1 MNLNH
6 RFRTAVLIAI
16 GYMSQSAAVVAAGD
30 ETGDE
35 LNFVLEEISVS
46 ANKYSQDKVS
56 LSGQDD
62 KIDRKTLHDQ
72 EISELRDIGKVSSSV
87 APVETFSSTYTTY
100 TIRGLNSANMYE
112 PGVSVYVDGVPQS
125 FSQYNQNLTDVESIE
140 IMKGPQGT
148 VFGAGP
154 EMGLISIAT
163 RNPVIEGNYGTVSTD
178 VSQLYWKN
186 NLSAGGALYED
197 LIFGKF
203 GLSTRKDNG
212 YIENQNGRDFNKG
225 ESYGVNGAL
234 YFSGGENIPLLVTVG
249 GGYNHE
255 RGHRGNA
262 FLTWD
267 EYKNRRLSG
276 DGFTYSSSFVRD
288 FVASNAAYNFSG
300 GDPDSYEYLYQV
312 ISEGYNAEEI
322 NPKED
327 RKSVNVYMKADYF
340 ITDHDAVNLTSAI
353 SGSKACD
360 LYMPSQTSCE
370 QNQLKD
376 RQYIAEVRYTHDFNS
391 KSKAVV
397 GINYTRRTLDNDVNV
412 GFNLS
417 SIPEISYMGEMYG
430 MDVSNITV
438 SNVNID
444 TEDNFMSLFS
454 DIRYAWDN
462 GFDAEFGLRLQ
473 HMKSKADGSFMD
485 YETGALSSYN
495 NASFSDNSFDYK
507 IAFGYSFNDSNR
519 IYALTSTGAKAGG
532 FSRFPSTAVYDRK
545 GYKKETTYNY
555 ELGYHLAHPLGFDLN
570 MAAFYEKVIDKQAYT
585 YIDNSFVTPM
595 RNVGDMSSRG
605 FEMDFGYRAERF
617 TGMISGTYA
626 RSKNEKSGYSETPAY
641 SPKFSLAG
649 FLDATVYKTGN
660 WETHIGGNGRYTSK
674 VYFGEG
680 FNLINPGVQGGYS
693 IFDVYTKLVYRKNL
707 EIKAYIENITD
718 KKFLIYSDSQ
728 TYNPRTVYRM
738 GAPINAGLSFTY
750 NF

>member
-1 MNLNH
+1 MNSNYRL
-6 RFRTAVLIAI
+6 RTAVLMAI
-16 GYMSQSAAVVAAGD
+16 GCLAQSGAALAA
-30 ETGDE
+30 EDE
-35 LNFVLEEISVS
+35 LEEMNFVLEEISVS

-62 KIDRKTLHDQ
+62 KIDRKALKDH
-72 EISELRDIGKVSSSV
+72 EISELRNIGKVSSSV

-125 FSQYNQNLTDVESIE
+125 FSQYNQNLTGVASVE

-148 VFGAGP
+148 IFGAGP
-154 EMGLISIAT
+154 EMGLISITT
-163 RNPVIEGNYGTVSTD
+163 RNPVTDGNYGTVSTD

-186 NLSAGGALYED
+186 SLDVGGALYED

-212 YIENQNGRDFNKG
+212 YIENQNGHDFNKG

-234 YFSGGENIPLLVTVG
+234 YFSGGENVPLLVTVG
-249 GGYNHE
+249 GGYNRE

-276 DGFTYSSSFVRD
+276 EGFTGSSSFVND
-288 FVASNAAYNFSG
+288 YVASSTAYSFSG
-300 GDPDSYEYLYQV
+300 GDPASYEYLYQV
-312 ISEGYNAEEI
+312 ISEGYNAEPI

-327 RKSVNVYMKADYF
+327 RRSASVYLKADYF
-340 ITDHDAVNLTSAI
+340 ITDQDAVNLTSTFAN
-353 SGSKACD
+353 SKACD
-360 LYMPSQTSCE
+360 LYMPGQTSCG

-376 RQYIAEVRYTHDFNS
+376 KQYTAEVRYSHDFNS

-397 GINYTRRTLDNDVNV
+397 GLNYTRRSLDNDVNV

-417 SIPEISYMGEMYG
+417 SIPEIAYMGEMYG
-430 MDVSNITV
+430 MDVSNIPV

-444 TEDNFMSLFS
+444 TEDNFLSLFS

-462 GFDAEFGLRLQ
+462 GFDAELGLRFQ
-473 HMKSKADGSFMD
+473 HMKSKADGSFLD
-485 YETGALSSYN
+485 YETGALSSYD
-495 NASFSDNSFDYK
+495 NASFSDNAFDYK
-507 IAFGYSFNDSNR
+507 IAFGYSFDDSNR

-532 FSRFPSTAVYDRK
+532 FSRFPSTAGYDRK
-545 GYKKETTYNY
+545 GYDKETTYNY
-555 ELGYHLAHPLGFDLN
+555 ELGYHLAHPSGFDLN
-570 MAAFYEKVIDKQAYT
+570 MAAFYEKVKDKQAYT

-595 RNVGDMSSRG
+595 RNVGDMNSRG
-605 FEMDFGYRAERF
+605 FELDFGYRTDRF
-617 TGMISGTYA
+617 TGLVSGTYA
-626 RSKNEKSGYSETPAY
+626 RAKNEKDGYSRTPAY

-649 FLDATVYKTGN
+649 FLDATVYKTGS
-660 WETHIGGNGRYTSK
+660 WEAHVGGNGRYTSK

-680 FNLINPGVQGGYS
+680 FYLENPGVQGGYS
-693 IFDVYTKLVYRKNL
+693 TFDVYTKFVYRKDL
-707 EIKAYIENITD
+707 EIKAYIENVTD

-728 TYNPRTVYRM
+728 TYSPRTVYRM
-738 GAPINAGLSFTY
+738 GAPINAGISFTY